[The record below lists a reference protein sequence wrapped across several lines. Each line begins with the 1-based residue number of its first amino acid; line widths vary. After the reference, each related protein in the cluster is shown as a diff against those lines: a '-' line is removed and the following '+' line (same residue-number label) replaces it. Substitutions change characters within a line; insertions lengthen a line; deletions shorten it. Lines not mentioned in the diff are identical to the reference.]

1 MEEEA
6 IEGYRLSPQQKHLWR
21 QQYSEQS
28 QSYRAQCAVMIE
40 GALDPARLKRAIEG
54 VYDRYEILRTSYHL
68 LRGMSIPIQVITA
81 GTRPDIREHD
91 LSALDE
97 AEQAKMLD
105 QFFQEMIQT
114 PFAFQQSP
122 LLRLLLAA
130 LSPVRHVLL
139 VSLPGLSADSAGLRN
154 LLLEI
159 ARVYAAP
166 RDGEALSTE
175 PLQYAD
181 IAEWQNELFE
191 SDESRMG
198 RDFWREQGIAELFTI
213 KLPFER
219 QRQKEEFQPQLFSL
233 RLSPE
238 TKAEIDML
246 ARRYETSAPTIFLAL
261 WQVLLARLSD
271 RSEIVVGAYYD
282 GRVYE
287 EVEETLGLL
296 GKYIPVR
303 SLANGDTRLYEF
315 IGHLNSAASR
325 AGKWQE
331 CFSWRDVPGI
341 NADDAT
347 STFFPLCFDYQEFNE
362 IRSEAGIS
370 FSIHRQ
376 YVCTDRFRIKLACV
390 CFNGA
395 QYLEFHYDP
404 ASLAAEDIHLLAE
417 QYRSLLDA
425 ALKNPR
431 ARLAELQT
439 ISQEEHRKLLI
450 EFNDTRTDRASDV
463 CIHHFFEEQARLRPD
478 DLAVVFE
485 DEQLTY
491 EALNRRANQLAR
503 YLRRLGVG
511 PEALVGLSVERSL
524 DMVIGLLAVLKAG
537 GAYLP
542 LDPSLPKERLSFMI
556 TDARPLAVLTHK
568 GHSQS
573 LSGDKTRV
581 IELEAEAEVIARERS
596 DDPASGVRPGNLA
609 YVLFTSGS
617 TGRPKGVAIEHRQ
630 LVNYVRGVSER
641 LLLPAGASYAMV
653 STFAADLGN
662 TVLFPALSGG
672 GCLHI
677 IALERA
683 SAPLALAEYFDHYQI
698 DCLKITPSHL
708 EALHNS
714 VNGRGAMPAR
724 CLVLGGEASQ
734 RGWVKRL
741 ESVAPN
747 CSIINHYG
755 PTEATVGVLTHSVSD
770 EWGVSPFATLPLG
783 RPINQ
788 TQVYL
793 LDSSM
798 QPVSTWIKGELHIG
812 GASLARGY
820 LNRPELTAERFV
832 PSHLSDEPGARL
844 YKTGD
849 LARFWPEGSVEFVG
863 RVDHQV
869 KVRGFRIELG
879 EIESTLRQHGAVRE
893 AIVNCNESDEGRLVA
908 YVVADQHRAPTASEL
923 RGFLEERLP
932 AQMLPSAFVMLKSLP
947 LTANG
952 KVDRKALLAPDRAGS
967 GIVASY
973 LSPRDDVEKR
983 LAAIWG
989 EVLGVGRVGVRD
1001 GFFELGGHSLLALQ
1015 LMARIRQE
1023 FGKEISPDALLQA
1036 TTIERMANLFRDS
1049 SEQDAWSP
1057 LVALQSH
1064 GSKPPFFCIHPV
1076 AGNVSCYADLA
1087 RRLGTERPFYGLQ
1100 SRMAEPHS
1108 NVEEMAA
1115 CYLNAVREV
1124 QPAGPYLLGGW
1135 SMGGAIAC
1143 EMASQLI
1150 DQGQEVALLVLMD
1163 RRTRDLVQ
1171 VERSDEVLSSLFDE
1185 TLEVVRQQI
1194 ARANLPMPEI
1204 DSALYRQLFNVFKT
1218 NHLAIER
1225 YDPRP
1230 YSGRITL
1237 FRANE
1242 SLSVDPDP
1250 LGGWGELARGGV
1262 ELLTAPGTHTT
1273 MLLEPHVGE
1282 LAEQLKRSIERATSA
1297 NPRAVMSNN
1306 GKEGRTRKNGP
1317 VSVRPLPSEE
1327 RQRLTL
1333 GSQSGDAS
1341 RRRRC
1346 RILLASADGE
1356 RVSQIARN
1364 LGCAPQTVRNVIH
1377 AFNREGPGYL
1387 ECDSEPFGATQSA

>member
-1 MEEEA
+1 MQEDN

-28 QSYRAQCAVMIE
+28 QSYRAQCAVIIE
-40 GALDPARLKRAIEG
+40 GALDPARLKRAIEDL
-54 VYDRYEILRTSYHL
+54 YDRYEILRTSYQL
-68 LRGMSIPIQVITA
+68 LKGMSIPIQVITTGA
-81 GTRPDIREHD
+81 RPDIREHD
-91 LSALDE
+91 LTGLDE
-97 AEQAKMLD
+97 AEQAKRLD
-105 QFFQEMIQT
+105 QLFQEMIQT

-191 SDESRMG
+191 SDESRVG
-198 RDFWREQGIAELFTI
+198 RDFWREQGIAELLTI

-233 RLSPE
+233 RLPPE
-238 TKAEIDML
+238 KKSEIDLL
-246 ARRYETSAPTIFLAL
+246 ARRYETSAQMIFLAL

-331 CFSWRDVPGI
+331 CFSWRDMPGI
-341 NADDAT
+341 NADDAA

-370 FSIHRQ
+370 FSIDRQ

-404 ASLAAEDIHLLAE
+404 ASFAAEDIHLLAE

-431 ARLAELQT
+431 ARLVELQT
-439 ISQEEHRKLLI
+439 ISQEERRKLLI
-450 EFNDTRTDRASDV
+450 EFNDTRTDHASDE
-463 CIHHFFEEQARLRPD
+463 CIHYFFEEQARLRPD

-485 DEQLTY
+485 DQQLTY

-556 TDARPLAVLTHK
+556 DDARPLAVLTHR
-568 GHSQS
+568 GYSQS
-573 LSGDKTRV
+573 LSGDVTRV
-581 IELEAEAEVIARERS
+581 IELEAESEVIARERS
-596 DDPASGVRPGNLA
+596 DNPASGVKPGNLA

-630 LVNYVRGVSER
+630 LVNYLRGVSER
-641 LLLPAGASYAMV
+641 LSLPAGASYAMV

-662 TVLFPALSGG
+662 TVLFPALCGG

-677 IALERA
+677 IAQERA
-683 SAPLALAEYFDHYQI
+683 SAPLALTEYFDHYQV
-698 DCLKITPSHL
+698 DCLKVAPSHL
-708 EALHNS
+708 EALHDS
-714 VNGRGAMPAR
+714 VSGRGPMPTKR
-724 CLVLGGEASQ
+724 LVLGGEASQ

-741 ESVAPN
+741 ESGAPN

-755 PTEATVGVLTHSVSD
+755 PTEATVGVLTHSVNG
-770 EWGVSPFATLPLG
+770 ERGVSPFATLPLG
-783 RPINQ
+783 RPINNAQ
-788 TQVYL
+788 IYL
-793 LDSSM
+793 LDSSG
-798 QPVSTWIKGELHIG
+798 QPVSTWTKGELHIG
-812 GASLARGY
+812 GAGLARGY
-820 LNRPELTAERFV
+820 LNRPELTAERFI

-863 RVDHQV
+863 RVDHQI
-869 KVRGFRIELG
+869 KVRGFRIEMG
-879 EIESTLRQHGAVRE
+879 EIESTLRQHGGVRE
-893 AIVNCNESDEGRLVA
+893 AVVNYNESDEGRLVA
-908 YVVADQHRAPTASEL
+908 YIVADQHPALTASEL

-932 AQMLPSAFVMLKSLP
+932 VHMLPSAFVMLKSLP

-952 KVDRKALLAPDRAGS
+952 KVDRKALPAPDRGGS
-967 GIVASY
+967 GLEASY
-973 LSPRDDVEKR
+973 LPPRDGVEER
-983 LAAIWG
+983 LAALWG

-1001 GFFELGGHSLLALQ
+1001 GFFELGGHSLLALR

-1023 FGKEISPDALLQA
+1023 FDKQISPDALFQA
-1036 TTIERMANLFRDS
+1036 TTIESMAKLLRDS
-1049 SEQDAWSP
+1049 SEQDPWSP
-1057 LVALQSH
+1057 LIALQPH

-1076 AGNVSCYADLA
+1076 TGNVSCYADLA

-1100 SRMAEPHS
+1100 SRLEKPHTS
-1108 NVEEMAA
+1108 VEEMAA
-1115 CYLNAVREV
+1115 CYLNAVRGV
-1124 QPAGPYLLGGW
+1124 QPVGPYLLGGW

-1143 EMASQLI
+1143 EIASRLI
-1150 DQGQEVALLVLMD
+1150 DEGQEVALLVLLD
-1163 RRTRDLVQ
+1163 RRVRDLVQ
-1171 VERSDEVLSSLFDE
+1171 IERSDEVLSSLFDL
-1185 TLEVVRQQI
+1185 TLEIVREQI
-1194 ARANLPMPEI
+1194 VRANLPMPEI
-1204 DSALYRQLFNVFKT
+1204 DSTLYRQLFNVFKV

-1225 YDPRP
+1225 YKPRP
-1230 YSGRITL
+1230 YPGRIIL
-1237 FRANE
+1237 FRPAE
-1242 SLSVDPDP
+1242 SISGDTDP
-1250 LGGWGELARGGV
+1250 LGGWGEFARGGV
-1262 ELLTAPGTHTT
+1262 ELVKVPGNHRT
-1273 MLLEPHVGE
+1273 MLIEPNIADLSG
-1282 LAEQLKRSIERATSA
+1282 QLKRVIER
-1297 NPRAVMSNN
+1297 
-1306 GKEGRTRKNGP
+1306 
-1317 VSVRPLPSEE
+1317 
-1327 RQRLTL
+1327 
-1333 GSQSGDAS
+1333 
-1341 RRRRC
+1341 
-1346 RILLASADGE
+1346 
-1356 RVSQIARN
+1356 
-1364 LGCAPQTVRNVIH
+1364 
-1377 AFNREGPGYL
+1377 
-1387 ECDSEPFGATQSA
+1387 CDIP